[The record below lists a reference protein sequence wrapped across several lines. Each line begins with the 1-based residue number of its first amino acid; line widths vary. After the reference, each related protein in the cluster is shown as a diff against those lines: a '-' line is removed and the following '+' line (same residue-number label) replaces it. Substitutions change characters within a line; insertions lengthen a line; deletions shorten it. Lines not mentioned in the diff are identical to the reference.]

1 MLTFEFKKYRKIGVP
16 RKRFQLEID
25 MSPFRGNEKL
35 LEELEPGEKIKP
47 AFPPLWVDSYDKI
60 IEDFSKLQE
69 SLTSLESLQKKQI
82 SNPFSKDG
90 SIDSKISL
98 SSSSVL
104 SMIKAIDSQIKDLRA
119 HEGNS
124 EDKEIRGNIIKSL
137 SGKLREFSLR
147 YKKKYDH
154 YMEKVK
160 SFKPNDLLEYENQEI
175 SLDGEDVEQFQVAKY
190 KNEAI
195 NSLVQNII
203 DLADIFK
210 ELNSL
215 VVIQGTILDR
225 VDYNIQKTLENTNE
239 ANKQLIKAEKHQKCS
254 RAAGC
259 IALLVGM
266 ILLLVLV
273 LGLKVF
279 I

>member
-1 MLTFEFKKYRKIGVP
+1 MLTFEFKKYRKTGAP

-47 AFPPLWVDSYDKI
+47 PFPPLWVDTYDKI

-69 SLTSLESLQKKQI
+69 AMTSLESLQQKRI
-82 SNPFSKDG
+82 SNPFSKDE
-90 SIDSKISL
+90 SIDSKIGL
-98 SSSSVL
+98 SSNSVL
-104 SMIKAIDSQIKDLRA
+104 STIKVIDTQLKDLRV

-124 EDKEIRGNIIKSL
+124 EDKEIRSNIIKSL

-147 YKKKYDH
+147 YKKKYDV
-154 YMEKVK
+154 YMEKVNTY
-160 SFKPNDLLEYENQEI
+160 KPDDLLEYENQEI
-175 SLDGEDVEQFQVAKY
+175 SLDGEDIEQFQVAKY

-225 VDYNIQKTLENTNE
+225 VDYNIQKTLDNTKE
-239 ANKQLIKAEKHQKCS
+239 ANKQLIKAEQYQKCS

-266 ILLLVLV
+266 ILLLILV

>member
-1 MLTFEFKKYRKIGVP
+1 
-16 RKRFQLEID
+16 
-25 MSPFRGNEKL
+25 
-35 LEELEPGEKIKP
+35 
-47 AFPPLWVDSYDKI
+47 
-60 IEDFSKLQE
+60 
-69 SLTSLESLQKKQI
+69 
-82 SNPFSKDG
+82 
-90 SIDSKISL
+90 
-98 SSSSVL
+98 
-104 SMIKAIDSQIKDLRA
+104 
-119 HEGNS
+119 
-124 EDKEIRGNIIKSL
+124 
-137 SGKLREFSLR
+137 
-147 YKKKYDH
+147 
-154 YMEKVK
+154 MEKVK